1 MSNQAKTSKG
11 PGVYFPP
18 PLVYISIFIIA
29 VLFQK
34 KLPISNTVF
43 QMQATKIA
51 GTLFLLIALYFI
63 ISGVRQF
70 FRSKNT
76 LILIKPATSLQKTG
90 IYGISRN
97 PMYCG
102 LAIAYLGI
110 TCFIGSWWNII
121 LFPILILICQEF
133 IIKREEKYL
142 ELEFGPQYNE
152 YRKKVRRWL

>member
-1 MSNQAKTSKG
+1 MSNRANTSKG

-18 PLVYISIFIIA
+18 PLVYIIIFIIA
-29 VLFQK
+29 VFFQNE
-34 KLPISNTVF
+34 LPISRTVF
-43 QMQATKIA
+43 QMQATKYA
-51 GTLFLLIALYFI
+51 GTLFVLIALFFI
-63 ISGVRQF
+63 ISGLRQF

-76 LILIKPATSLQKTG
+76 LILIKPATSLQKSG
-90 IYGISRN
+90 IYAMSRN

-121 LFPILILICQEF
+121 LFPILILICQEY

-142 ELEFGPQYNE
+142 ELEFGEQYIE
-152 YRKKVRRWL
+152 YRRKVRRWF